1 MPPHVLRIMR
11 SRKVVAAV
19 VVVVVL
25 LAVGVT
31 AAKLGSW
38 GPFAPDAVQQTPVTD
53 PTLPVSEPSVEP
65 TPTGPTTAAPTYS
78 PDPTDV
84 PSDPVTE
91 QPAPT
96 EAPEAA
102 DTVQVV
108 VTYASWEPQSAAVE
122 VGAYVAAVD
131 APGTCTL
138 TLTQAGR
145 TQTQTIDALSDAST
159 MSCGGFLISG
169 SDLSPGAWDAVV
181 SYTSTQLSGSSEPVK
196 VVVP

>member
-1 MPPHVLRIMR
+1 MR
-11 SRKVVAAV
+11 SRKSVAVVVA
-19 VVVVVL
+19 VVVVL
-25 LAVGVT
+25 LAFGVT
-31 AAKLGSW
+31 AAKVSSW
-38 GPFAPDAVQQTPVTD
+38 GPFAPDAVQQAPSPD

-96 EAPEAA
+96 ETPGSGDSVA
-102 DTVQVV
+102 VV
-108 VTYASWEPQSAAVE
+108 ITYASWEPESAAVE

-131 APGTCTL
+131 ASGTCTL

-145 TQTQTIDALSDAST
+145 AQTQTIDALADAST
-159 MSCGGFLISG
+159 MSCGGFLIAG
-169 SDLSPGAWDAVV
+169 SDLSAGTWDAVV